1 MKLDIAQKNNHDY
14 KPDIGDIYVGIY
26 IYISGILPK
35 VKEVFPLSF
44 ETAAYRKYTW

>member
-26 IYISGILPK
+26 IYR
-35 VKEVFPLSF
+35 VFSP
-44 ETAAYRKYTW
+44 R